1 MGRIGYAFHSISSTQ
16 HCLSRFKTGLSGY
29 AVDTLLTLKGV
40 LLTGVKHIEN
50 FNGPNRKTIDQNVV
64 GMAHQFMG
72 ASDASTSILDRED
85 AQAVSIL
92 YQSINQMLGCSRIRL
107 SDEFGY
113 GL

>member
-1 MGRIGYAFHSISSTQ
+1 MP
-16 HCLSRFKTGLSGY
+16 
-29 AVDTLLTLKGV
+29 LTLIGV

-50 FNGPNRKTIDQNVV
+50 FNGQHRMTIDQNVV

-85 AQAVSIL
+85 AQAVCIF
-92 YQSINQMLGCSRIRL
+92 YQSINRMLCRIRIRL

>member
-1 MGRIGYAFHSISSTQ
+1 
-16 HCLSRFKTGLSGY
+16 
-29 AVDTLLTLKGV
+29 
-40 LLTGVKHIEN
+40 
-50 FNGPNRKTIDQNVV
+50 
-64 GMAHQFMG
+64 MAHQFMG